1 MLAFEFERK
10 QPILDVTVQLL
21 PIVLVLAQWT
31 ADKTLL
37 ETVLLPLVHA
47 LATKAVLALLALLS
61 IDHNVLADSTNEVLI
76 KFCLLLLLVFSR
88 ATVRF
93 RVDLDA

>member
-10 QPILDVTVQLL
+10 QPVLDVTVQLL

-47 LATKAVLALLALLS
+47 LATKAVLALLAFLS

-76 KFCLLLLLVFSR
+76 KFCLRLLLIFSR